1 MIELEQALIEEAIDD
16 LDDIE
21 DGLADV
27 QRRTGRYSLYR
38 QIEQTV
44 DREVTTPILQRAK
57 QLGRNYVGDHVR
69 AIEAADGRWEGS
81 QYRTGLT
88 SDSAIVLSHEF
99 GSGQYGAG
107 NGPYV
112 IEPGP
117 SNEYLVF
124 EYEGHPITVEMV
136 IHPGV
141 RGKRFMQQAVRE
153 SQDELARELADDV
166 QQTLEDA
173 IGGQ

>member
-1 MIELEQALIEEAIDD
+1 MIEFNEALIEEAIDD
-16 LDDIE
+16 LRDIE
-21 DGLADV
+21 EGLADT

-44 DREVTTPILQRAK
+44 EREVTSPILQRAK
-57 QLGRNYVGDHVR
+57 QLGSKYIGNHVR

-81 QYRTGLT
+81 TYRTGLT
-88 SDSAIVLSHEF
+88 SDSSIVLSHEF
-99 GSGQYGAG
+99 GSGQYGRG

-124 EYEGHPITVEMV
+124 EYRGHPITVEIV

-153 SQDELARELADDV
+153 SQDELARELTDDV
-166 QQTLEDA
+166 QQTLEQA
-173 IGGQ
+173 IRGE

>member
-1 MIELEQALIEEAIDD
+1 MIELDQALIAEAIDD
-16 LDDIE
+16 LEDLSDGIE
-21 DGLADV
+21 DV

-44 DREVTTPILQRAK
+44 DREVTSPILQRAK
-57 QLGRNYVGDHVR
+57 QLGREHVGNHVR
-69 AIEAADGRWEGS
+69 TIEAADGRWEGS

-88 SDSAIVLSHEF
+88 TDSEIVLSHEY
-99 GSGQYGAG
+99 GSGRYGAG
-107 NGPYV
+107 NGEYV

-117 SNEYLVF
+117 GEEYLVF

-153 SQDELARELADDV
+153 SEDKLTQELADDV
-166 QQTLEDA
+166 QETLEDA
-173 IGGQ
+173 LQ